1 MFFVGKHTRVR
12 LLMTSTMLCEYCIK
26 QQDQLLMDGDGSQVI
41 CDHLEA
47 DNVDCADLTGNSN
60 QAEKKQYVQTTF
72 ISDAEFLN
80 LSRNGNQVVKKKRK
94 GADVATT
101 FISDA
106 DFLSKVAK
114 HDAVKWG
121 DVATNVVFKIENIST
136 CKTKYG
142 ERKIVNLKN
151 ADGDV
156 TRAFLTEVLTNKLD
170 TLADNCGNLY
180 VMALGIKQCKND
192 KKRSYHAFHLVSA
205 DDTTALFIS
214 ESEFLSKVQ
223 KKDAINWGEVPT
235 HVVYKIGN
243 ISTIKTKYG
252 VRKIAEL
259 KVKNGGEVIR
269 AFLTEL
275 LTKELAKVRDSYKSL
290 YVMPLGIKKCKS
302 DENRTFHAFHLVEV

>member
-1 MFFVGKHTRVR
+1 MNIVLNNKIN
-12 LLMTSTMLCEYCIK
+12 Y
-26 QQDQLLMDGDGSQVI
+26 GDGSRVI
-41 CDHLEA
+41 CDHLGE
-47 DNVDCADLTGNSN
+47 DNGDCTNLTGNPN
-60 QAEKKQYVQTTF
+60 QTEKKKYVQTTF

-80 LSRNGNQVVKKKRK
+80 LSRNDNQVAKKKRK

-106 DFLSKVAK
+106 EFLSKVAK

-142 ERKIVNLKN
+142 ERKIGNLKN
-151 ADGDV
+151 EDGEV
-156 TRAFLTEVLTNKLD
+156 IRAFLTEVLTKELD
-170 TLADNCGNLY
+170 TLADNCSNLY

-192 KKRSYHAFHLVSA
+192 KKRSYHVFHLVST
-205 DDTTALFIS
+205 DDTTATFIS
-214 ESEFLSKVQ
+214 EAEFLSKVQ
-223 KKDAINWGEVPT
+223 KKDAVKWGEVPT

-252 VRKIAEL
+252 VRKIAKL

-275 LTKELAKVRDSYKSL
+275 LTKVSKNVKVMRTKL
-290 YVMPLGIKKCKS
+290 FTLFILWKC
-302 DENRTFHAFHLVEV
+302 EIV